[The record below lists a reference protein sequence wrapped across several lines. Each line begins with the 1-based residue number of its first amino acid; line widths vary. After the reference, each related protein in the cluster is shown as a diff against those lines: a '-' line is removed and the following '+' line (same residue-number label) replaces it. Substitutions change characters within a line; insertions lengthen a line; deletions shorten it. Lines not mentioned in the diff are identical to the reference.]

1 MGSFLETYHDPG
13 FWGYAFLKARS
24 FSRPHSDPI
33 SALVATKFL
42 KSTPPVNV
50 TFTTI
55 QSLTKNRYCSP
66 YIIELIVKTGFQ
78 SSLKIKEF

>member
-42 KSTPPVNV
+42 KSTP
-50 TFTTI
+50 
-55 QSLTKNRYCSP
+55 L
-66 YIIELIVKTGFQ
+66 
-78 SSLKIKEF
+78 